1 MSSYGPETTTDEV
14 IEGVD
19 LSGRVAIVTGA
30 SGGLGAET
38 ARALAARGARV
49 TIAARDL
56 AKAENAAEEIR
67 TSTGNSE
74 VDVLGLE
81 LTLPDRVRESAKQW
95 LADHDELN
103 LLINNAGVMA
113 CPLDRTAEGWEFQ
126 FATNHLGHFLFT
138 GLLVPAL
145 VHGAPARIVNLSSAG
160 HRMSPVVFDD
170 IHYEDRP
177 YDKWE
182 SYGQSKTANI
192 LFSVALNARLAGKGV
207 SAYAVHPGMIMTE
220 LGRHMGQQDLED
232 LMSKRP
238 AGTKMEWKSVE
249 AGAATSVWAATAT
262 ELEGQGGR
270 YLEDCGVARPKKTEE
285 DVAGYADYAVD
296 AEAAER
302 LWRVS
307 EETLGEEFDFTTL

>member
-56 AKAENAAEEIR
+56 EKAENAAEEIR
-67 TSTGNSE
+67 TSTGNPE
-74 VDVLGLE
+74 IDVLGLE

-232 LMSKRP
+232 LMAKRP

>member
-19 LSGRVAIVTGA
+19 LSVRVAIVTGA

-67 TSTGNSE
+67 TSTGNPE
-74 VDVLGLE
+74 IDVLGLE

-113 CPLDRTAEGWEFQ
+113 CPLDRTVEGWEFQ

-145 VHGAPARIVNLSSAG
+145 VRGAPARVVNLSSAG

-238 AGTKMEWKSVE
+238 ADAKMEWKSVE

-270 YLEDCGVARPKKTEE
+270 YLEDCGIARQKKTEE